1 MWRKVLFGL
10 ALWFSAAQ
18 AAAEGLKVIVR
29 NDAGE
34 ALPYAYLYVGRK
46 AVAVTDSLGVGT
58 IPSAKLAAGDTVGVS
73 YVGAKPQRAV
83 YDAAMQ
89 QRGVWNV
96 ALVETI
102 RHSLTSEEVTV
113 YPDLADF
120 FNRSLKRVPVIYY
133 RHTLC
138 GRFSVT
144 DRPYTVTGT
153 VSATQTHRRQY
164 YYYPEKEIATQD
176 DTTGMGSEQ
185 FDKLLHMGLVQPV
198 SAVSTVNAAGRRARY
213 SYLGREDSC
222 RVFRVAYPKISYFR
236 HAYSMQFIVWIGADD
251 RLIRRVQSHIVNLD
265 DETWWTRSDIG
276 YTRSPLRRFGRPE
289 TLTVTRIDVQWPNG
303 GVTLTDPRVFE
314 IGDAPGRTEPQN
326 R

>member
-58 IPSAKLAAGDTVGVS
+58 IPAARLAVGDTVSVS
-73 YVGAKPQRAV
+73 YVGTEPQRAV

-89 QRGVWNV
+89 RKGSWEVM
-96 ALVETI
+96 LVETI

-113 YPDLADF
+113 HADLADF

-144 DRPYTVTGT
+144 DRPNTVTGT
-153 VSATQTHRRQY
+153 VAATQTHRRQY
-164 YYYPEKEIATQD
+164 HYYPKKEIATQD
-176 DTTGMGSEQ
+176 DTTGMGSENLE
-185 FDKLLHMGLVQPV
+185 KLLHMGLVQPV
-198 SAVSTVNAAGRRARY
+198 ATVSTVNAANRNARY

-222 RVFRVAYPKISYFR
+222 HIFRVAFPQLGYYR
-236 HAYSMQFIVWIGADD
+236 RAYSMQFIVRIGIDD
-251 RLIRRVQSHIVNLD
+251 RLIRRVQSHIVNLN
-265 DETWWTRSDIG
+265 DETWWTRSDIR

-289 TLTVTRIDVQWPNG
+289 TLAVTQITVEWPNG
-303 GVTLTDPRVFE
+303 GVTLAEPRLFE
-314 IGDAPGRTEPQN
+314 VGAAPAAAEIQN